1 MWSIHSSINSW
12 INTQKWQDVHAG
24 TLTFYV
30 SAYHCLYYL
39 QLQQENWSGINR
51 VPRDPNL
58 GVRPVRQGVPVAV
71 GRRSRSSRSWPPA
84 SNWELTSLGGPTIV
98 NHSKSLQIKPIKKN
112 TRYGVFQG
120 PTNIVP
126 GRISYHWNS
135 NKLLYTTLYR
145 RHCKLMQFFFGVQIN
160 LPFWRWALF

>member
-51 VPRDPNL
+51 VLGDPNL
-58 GVRPVRQGVPVAV
+58 GVRQVRQEVPVAV

-98 NHSKSLQIKPIKKN
+98 NHSKSLQIKPIKK
-112 TRYGVFQG
+112 TQG
-120 PTNIVP
+120 MVSSRDPPTLCQ
-126 GRISYHWNS
+126 GEFH
-135 NKLLYTTLYR
+135 TT
-145 RHCKLMQFFFGVQIN
+145 GIQIN
-160 LPFWRWALF
+160 CLIPHYKGKTASWCNSFLGYK